1 MPILETVMSAL
12 LAGLGSGFLVAA
24 QVGPIWLLCMR
35 SVLRGR
41 FVVGFSIGVGAALID
56 ASYAA
61 LGVLG
66 GAGILRAEPQ
76 LRLALGLV
84 GAAVLVGLGART
96 IWSALRIRAGM
107 ESAEEIATPA
117 RAFLT
122 ALVATASNPLTIASW
137 AALFAATSSATIT
150 KGVGGATLLVL
161 GVGAGSMAWF
171 TILSAVMSALRH
183 RIGERALRAVD
194 VGSGLGL
201 VGFGTFLGLRAW
213 HQS

>member
-84 GAAVLVGLGART
+84 GSRPCPPRCKDHLVRSPHSSGHGERGGDRNACPRLPDRFGRYSVEPIDYRILGRA
-96 IWSALRIRAGM
+96 IRALQ
-107 ESAEEIATPA
+107 
-117 RAFLT
+117 F
-122 ALVATASNPLTIASW
+122 
-137 AALFAATSSATIT
+137 
-150 KGVGGATLLVL
+150 
-161 GVGAGSMAWF
+161 
-171 TILSAVMSALRH
+171 
-183 RIGERALRAVD
+183 
-194 VGSGLGL
+194 
-201 VGFGTFLGLRAW
+201 
-213 HQS
+213 